1 MLNMLLLMRVVYGL
15 ISDFMSKNHCD
26 FFKET
31 KKHALSSTQ
40 ISHKPETIDDIE
52 AAGVLY
58 AGLTAWSGL
67 YISGHIGGVLGA
79 LTSQGKLHRRM

>member
-1 MLNMLLLMRVVYGL
+1 MDKMLLNCKIVL
-15 ISDFMSKNHCD
+15 
-26 FFKET
+26 
-31 KKHALSSTQ
+31 Q

-67 YISGHIGGVLGA
+67 YVSGHIGGVLGA
-79 LTSQGKLHRRM
+79 LTSQGLYEIKP

>member
-1 MLNMLLLMRVVYGL
+1 MNV
-15 ISDFMSKNHCD
+15 
-26 FFKET
+26 FF
-31 KKHALSSTQ
+31 Q

-67 YISGHIGGVLGA
+67 YISGHVGGVLGA
-79 LTSQGKLHRRM
+79 LTSQGMLTKRYNCP

>member
-1 MLNMLLLMRVVYGL
+1 MKFIKL
-15 ISDFMSKNHCD
+15 IYER
-26 FFKET
+26 FF
-31 KKHALSSTQ
+31 Q

-67 YISGHIGGVLGA
+67 YISGHVGGVLGA
-79 LTSQGKLHRRM
+79 LTSQGMLTKRYN

>member
-1 MLNMLLLMRVVYGL
+1 MN
-15 ISDFMSKNHCD
+15 IF
-26 FFKET
+26 
-31 KKHALSSTQ
+31 Q

-67 YISGHIGGVLGA
+67 YISGHVGGVLGA
-79 LTSQGKLHRRM
+79 LTSQGRFKTQQFANK

>member
-1 MLNMLLLMRVVYGL
+1 M
-15 ISDFMSKNHCD
+15 
-26 FFKET
+26 
-31 KKHALSSTQ
+31 Q

-67 YISGHIGGVLGA
+67 YISGHIGGILGA
-79 LTSQGKLHRRM
+79 LTSQGWLIACFESKIIFFFLKRKLPNF

>member
-1 MLNMLLLMRVVYGL
+1 MLIASLQ
-15 ISDFMSKNHCD
+15 
-26 FFKET
+26 
-31 KKHALSSTQ
+31 Q

-67 YISGHIGGVLGA
+67 YISGHVGGVLGA
-79 LTSQGKLHRRM
+79 LTSQG

>member
-1 MLNMLLLMRVVYGL
+1 ME
-15 ISDFMSKNHCD
+15 I
-26 FFKET
+26 
-31 KKHALSSTQ
+31 KKCFSFQ

-79 LTSQGKLHRRM
+79 LTSQGKLIFNSLL